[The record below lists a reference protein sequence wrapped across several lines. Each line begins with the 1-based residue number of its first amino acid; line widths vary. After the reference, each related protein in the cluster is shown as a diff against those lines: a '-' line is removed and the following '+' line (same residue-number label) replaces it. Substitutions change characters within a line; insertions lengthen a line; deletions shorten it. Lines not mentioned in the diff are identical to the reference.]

1 MVNKELLAFVS
12 SVCDKAGFD
21 MEKVK
26 IIDYDLKRVYLAVD
40 NESNNYNIRLWDM
53 LPNAI
58 RYSLFELVEDCGKP
72 IIESQYYFFN

>member
-1 MVNKELLAFVS
+1 MVNNELLTFFS
-12 SVCDKAGFD
+12 YVCNKAGFD

-40 NESNNYNIRLWDM
+40 SESNNYNIRLWDI

-58 RYSLFELVEDCGKP
+58 RYSLFELVKDCGKP

>member
-1 MVNKELLAFVS
+1 MVNNELLTFVL
-12 SVCDKAGFD
+12 SVCNEAGFD
-21 MEKVK
+21 IEKVN

-40 NESNNYNIRLWDM
+40 SESNNYNIRLWDI

-58 RYSLFELVEDCGKP
+58 RYSLFELVKDSGKP